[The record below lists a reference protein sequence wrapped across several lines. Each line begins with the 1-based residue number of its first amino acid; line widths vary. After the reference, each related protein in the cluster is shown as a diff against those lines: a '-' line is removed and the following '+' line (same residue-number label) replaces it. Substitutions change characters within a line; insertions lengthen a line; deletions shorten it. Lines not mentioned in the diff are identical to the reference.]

1 MGVNTGNNDANGSN
15 TGSGSGGSDRRRRS
29 GVTAV
34 MQRPGTVDYD
44 FLVSI
49 YTSSLALY
57 YMFYITST
65 KVYYNLLHQLV

>member
-44 FLVSI
+44 FLVFI
-49 YTSSLALY
+49 YTSMHFIICSISLQQKFI
-57 YMFYITST
+57 MICYI
-65 KVYYNLLHQLV
+65 N

>member
-34 MQRPGTVDYD
+34 MQRPGTVDD
-44 FLVSI
+44 FLVLYI
-49 YTSSLALY
+49 YIINALY

-65 KVYYNLLHQLV
+65 KVYYDLLHQLV